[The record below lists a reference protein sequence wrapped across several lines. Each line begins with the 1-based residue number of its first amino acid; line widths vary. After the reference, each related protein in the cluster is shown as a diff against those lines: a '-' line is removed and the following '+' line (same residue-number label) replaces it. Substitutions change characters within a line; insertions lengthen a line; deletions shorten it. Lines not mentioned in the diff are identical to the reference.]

1 MIILLL
7 VVILAILICYCTIEK
22 FNEGTYYKLYP
33 NNSIETNLSRYLY
46 SDRIGNDNYNSR
58 YYNHNHNIDMRIV
71 PLYKGKNW
79 IATKFPSYIYP
90 SWSQTQFQMFSNDS
104 KHIWK

>member
-46 SDRIGNDNYNSR
+46 SDRID
-58 YYNHNHNIDMRIV
+58 NHNHNIDMRIV